1 MFEPNVYV
9 ERRKRLMAQLGSG
22 LVLLPGNDESPMNY
36 PANTY
41 PFRQDS
47 SFLYFFGLAQ
57 PGWVGVLDV
66 DAGKEIL
73 FGDDISLEDVIWM
86 GDLPTVK
93 ERAALVGVGTTRPP
107 AKLESVL
114 LKAKANRRKIHFL
127 PPYRAETVRKLSG
140 WLGLPLKAVK
150 ARASQALSLAVIAQ
164 RSVKSPAEVDEIER
178 ALDVTREMY
187 LAAMAMVRPGLHE
200 YDVMGRIEGI
210 ALGRGC
216 RTAFPSIVT
225 VNGQILHNHGYH
237 NVLTE
242 GRLLVDDS
250 GAEAPSGYA
259 SDITRTI
266 PVGGRFAPRQKEVY
280 EVVLEA
286 QETAIRAIKPGVK
299 YRDVHLEAAR
309 AVAAGL
315 KGLGLMTGDP
325 AEAVRA
331 GAHALFFPHGLGH
344 MMGLDVHDM
353 EDIGETLVGY
363 TDRLKRSSQFGL
375 AYLRLARELEPGF
388 VLTVEPGVYFIPPLI
403 DKWRKARKFADFID
417 YGKVEGYRD
426 FGGIRIEDDV
436 LVTADGRR
444 VLGRPIP
451 KTVAEVEGATGR
463 GD

>member
-1 MFEPNVYV
+1 MFEPSVYA
-9 ERRKRLMAQLGSG
+9 ERRKRLMSQIGSG
-22 LVLLPGNDESPMNY
+22 LILFPGNDESPMNY

-57 PGWVGVLDV
+57 PGWAGVI
-66 DAGKEIL
+66 DADGGKEIL
-73 FGDDISLEDVIWM
+73 FGDDIGLEDVIWM
-86 GDLPTVK
+86 GHLPTVK
-93 ERAALVGVGTTRPP
+93 ERAALSGVGTTRPL
-107 AKLESVL
+107 AKLEAVL
-114 LKAKANRRKIHFL
+114 KQAKAKKRKVHFL
-127 PPYRAETVRKLSG
+127 PPYRAEGARKLAG
-140 WLGLPLKAVK
+140 WLGLPLQGVK
-150 ARASQALSLAVIAQ
+150 AKASQALSRAVIAQ
-164 RSVKSPAEVDEIER
+164 RSVKSPAEVDEIEL

-187 LAAMAMVRPGLHE
+187 LAAMAMVRPGIHE
-200 YDVMGRIEGI
+200 HDVMGRIEGI

-225 VNGQILHNHGYH
+225 VNGQTLHNHGYH
-237 NVLTE
+237 NVLSE

-266 PVGGRFAPRQKEVY
+266 PVSGRFTPRQKEVY

-286 QETAIRAIKPGVK
+286 QETAVRAIRPGVP
-299 YRDVHLEAAR
+299 YRDVHLAAAR
-309 AVAAGL
+309 VVAGGL
-315 KGLGLMTGDP
+315 TALGLMKGDP

-331 GAHALFFPHGLGH
+331 GAHALFFPHGIGH

-353 EDIGETLVGY
+353 EDIGESLVGY
-363 TDRLKRSSQFGL
+363 TEGLKRSRQFGL

-388 VLTVEPGVYFIPPLI
+388 VVTVEPGVYFIPPLI
-403 DKWRKARKFADFID
+403 DAWRKARKFAAFID
-417 YGKVEGYRD
+417 YEKVEGYRD

-451 KTVAEVEGATGR
+451 KTVAEVEAATGK
-463 GD
+463 GA